1 MEKLVQTLRNWVN
14 FARTGNPN
22 GAGMTDWPRFLASG
36 TTTMHLGDRTGA
48 GEVPNLA
55 QLRFFDE
62 WAQPGQ

>member
-1 MEKLVQTLRNWVN
+1 
-14 FARTGNPN
+14 
-22 GAGMTDWPRFLASG
+22 MTDWPRILASG

-62 WAQPGQ
+62 WAQLGQQIGVKEFIGGKSKCGKSG